1 LLSKYGDTQGRDPVI
16 RPVSIIAA
24 RCERLALDVGDDGII
39 GRGCSVMKD
48 GERWRKDWLWNRGM
62 AVAL

>member
-1 LLSKYGDTQGRDPVI
+1 MI

-24 RCERLALDVGDDGII
+24 RCERLALDVSDYGII

-48 GERWRKDWLWNRGM
+48 GERIGFGIVGWQ
-62 AVAL
+62 